1 MCVKKNSSKDLIIDT
16 AARLFFSQGY
26 HATGLNQILKES
38 QAPKGSLY
46 HYFPQGKE
54 ELAHECIHQT
64 NLHIKS
70 RFEEFF
76 AKYDNT
82 ADAIQAFIR
91 SMADEAESNGYTG
104 FMPFSLWAAV
114 ETACVSPRLREAS
127 QAVFVDWQ
135 DIISESLHR
144 DGFSDQQ
151 AEEIALLIISLMEGA
166 LIISL
171 TRQDK
176 TPLLTAA
183 EFLVKVARKAEHGA

>member
-1 MCVKKNSSKDLIIDT
+1 
-16 AARLFFSQGY
+16 
-26 HATGLNQILKES
+26 
-38 QAPKGSLY
+38 
-46 HYFPQGKE
+46 
-54 ELAHECIHQT
+54 
-64 NLHIKS
+64 
-70 RFEEFF
+70 
-76 AKYDNT
+76 
-82 ADAIQAFIR
+82 
-91 SMADEAESNGYTG
+91 MADEAESNGYTG

-135 DIISESLHR
+135 EIISESLHK

-183 EFLVKVARKAEHGA
+183 EFLVKVARNPVQEA